1 MTGIGSALRRLR
13 QDVEGRTIRGRESP
27 VFDSEAFVVD
37 CQRAASE
44 ADPVSAV
51 AEAVAAAIH
60 DGAAID
66 AALGTD
72 VKEADT
78 LFSTPELTVQ
88 RIVWPGGAASRP
100 HDHRMWAV
108 VGVYAGE
115 EVNRL
120 YQRAPSGLEER
131 VVRAVGS
138 AEVLTLGEDAI
149 HSVEN
154 LRRQW
159 TAGLHV
165 YGGDILHDERSAW
178 RPDGVEVSFAD
189 NLASARPMWTAM
201 REVAADH
208 ERVMS
213 ADDRYEALTALR
225 EAYSGRRRYLT
236 AEEARRVVADAWG
249 IIT

>member
-1 MTGIGSALRRLR
+1 VA
-13 QDVEGRTIRGRESP
+13 GRTGRESP
-27 VFDSEAFVVD
+27 VFKSEAFVD
-37 CQRAASE
+37 ACQRAGSE

-51 AEAVAAAIH
+51 AEAVAAAIR

-72 VKEADT
+72 LKGEPDT

-88 RIVWPGGAASRP
+88 RIIWPGGAASPP
-100 HDHRMWAV
+100 HDHRTWAV

-131 VVRAVGS
+131 AVRPVRSG
-138 AEVLTLGEDAI
+138 EVLTLGEDAI

-178 RPDGVEVSFAD
+178 RPDGVEVSFGD
-189 NLASARPMWTAM
+189 NLAAAQPMWTAM
-201 REVAADH
+201 RELAADH
-208 ERVMS
+208 QRAMS

-225 EAYSGRRRYLT
+225 EAYTQQRRYLT
-236 AEEARRVVADAWG
+236 AEEARRVVADTWG
-249 IIT
+249 IAA